1 MPIYYEAKALER
13 AIDAAPRITPSTKS
27 VLKKIIRSAPVAEV
41 ADEIE
46 KLRRERDAAVADI
59 QGVMRNAADTCY
71 RCKHRF
77 GDSAAECCI
86 DCEDGSNWEWRGVV
100 DA

>member
-1 MPIYYEAKALER
+1 MPIYYEAKSLER
-13 AIDAAPRITPSTKS
+13 TIDTAPRITPSTKS
-27 VLKKIIRSAPVAEV
+27 VLKKIIRSAPA

-46 KLRRERDAAVADI
+46 KLRKERDAAVADI

-77 GDSAAECCI
+77 GDSSAECCI

-100 DA
+100 DATD